1 MKKEKNNINFI
12 FGLLDRKIVIIC
24 LLIEAFTDFIYYVVP
39 FTFTFLLTLPF
50 TLEKAILVTTIF
62 IVSKIIRCI
71 ANYVLRKISENYLYK
86 YSKIQYLEYYKKV
99 TKVSVETLSKYQTG
113 YLENIIEKTSS
124 LVKKLLQAEYV
135 SIILSFVFFFYTVY
149 NQSVILFIIAFILSV
164 ICVLLSVKILKKANK
179 QVEDLYDQEYTY
191 SSVYQDYIS
200 NIRTV
205 KALNDNRYFEKNII
219 EEGNKCFN
227 KNKKYVGYYSLEEL
241 VRNSL
246 IILPFIL
253 AIIKAVIDLSNG
265 MDTLGIIAFYI
276 SLQVEMGFIFD
287 ELSNNIVSWFELK
300 AIKKKLKELFKKTDD
315 RKILKTF
322 NKIELENVILRYK
335 ESSFDITIDNLIINK
350 NDKISITGKS
360 GQGKT
365 SVINLILGNISSYKG
380 KITIDNYDLKEN
392 RLDIGIVSQEIELF
406 NMSIKDN
413 LCLDKKISD
422 DEIINYLKEL
432 ELDEILMFKDGIYTI
447 VGEKGLK
454 LSTGQKRRI
463 NILRSYLMDK
473 DIYIL
478 DEPTSNL
485 DKHTEKI
492 VVNFILN
499 HFNDKTLIIATHND
513 KIKEICNKFYEFENH
528 NLKFLDTSIAVN

>member
-1 MKKEKNNINFI
+1 MKREKNNINFI
-12 FGLLDRKIVIIC
+12 FGLLDKKVVIIC
-24 LLIEAFTDFIYYVVP
+24 LLIEAFADFIYYIVP

-50 TLEKAILVTTIF
+50 TLEKALLVTAIF
-62 IVSKIIRCI
+62 VISKTIRCI
-71 ANYVLRKISENYLYK
+71 NNYILRKISDNYLYK
-86 YSKIQYLEYYKKV
+86 YSNTQYLEYYKKV
-99 TKVSVETLSKYQTG
+99 TKVPVETLSKYQTG
-113 YLENIIEKTSS
+113 YLENIIEKTST
-124 LVKKLLQAEYV
+124 LVQKLLQAEYV
-135 SIILSFVFFFYTVY
+135 SILLAFVFFFYTVY
-149 NQSVILFIIAFILSV
+149 KQSIVLFIVTLILSV
-164 ICVLLSVKILKKANK
+164 LCVLLSVKILKKANK
-179 QVEDLYDQEYTY
+179 QVEDLYDQEYEY

-205 KALNDNRYFEKNII
+205 KALNDNRYFERKII
-219 EEGNKCFN
+219 EEGNKCYA
-227 KNKKYVGYYSLEEL
+227 KNKKYVGYYSMEEL
-241 VRNSL
+241 VRNAL

-287 ELSNNIVSWFELK
+287 ELSSNIVSWFELK

-315 RKILKTF
+315 RKVLKSF
-322 NKIELENVILRYK
+322 ERIELNDIIIKYK
-335 ESSFDITIDNLIINK
+335 ESTFDITVDKLIINE

-365 SVINLILGNISSYKG
+365 SIINLILGNINSYKG
-380 KITIDNYDLKEN
+380 KISIDNYNLTEA
-392 RLDIGIVSQEIELF
+392 RLDIGVVSQEIELF

-413 LCLDKKISD
+413 LCLDKKLSD
-422 DEIINYLKEL
+422 NEIVNYLREL
-432 ELDEILMFKDGIYTI
+432 ELDEILMFEDGIYTI

-463 NILRSYLMDK
+463 NILRSYLMNK

-485 DKHTEKI
+485 DKHTEEI
-492 VVNFILN
+492 VVNFILKY
-499 HFNDKTLIIATHND
+499 FKDKTLIIATHNE
-513 KIKEICNKFYEFENH
+513 KINEICNKFYHFDNH
-528 NLKFLDTSIAVN
+528 KLLSEEK